1 MSSVTSNKG
10 LIVIVQGGGGGGQVL
25 QRGGGEMFLFL
36 TTLASTLAF
45 LLPSNASATEEQTFR
60 AAVYEHLITEPSE
73 CKERVCTRSG

>member
-1 MSSVTSNKG
+1 
-10 LIVIVQGGGGGGQVL
+10 
-25 QRGGGEMFLFL
+25 MFLFL